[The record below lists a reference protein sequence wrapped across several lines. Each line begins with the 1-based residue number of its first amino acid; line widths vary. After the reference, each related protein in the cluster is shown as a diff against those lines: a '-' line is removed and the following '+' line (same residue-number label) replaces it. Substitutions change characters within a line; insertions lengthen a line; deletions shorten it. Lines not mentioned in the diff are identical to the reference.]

1 MPAFRWVNT
10 MLGNL
15 KTAITGTFHSIR
27 RPYVPRYLA
36 EFQWRFNR
44 RARLADMVDQL
55 LFRSPNNYT
64 GLTSSSTQNSKLRST
79 HICMSDGVL
88 DRIGQISGAWEGQ

>member
-1 MPAFRWVNT
+1 VTKAGCRHEPIVAARAPEQPEKLPAFRWVNT
-10 MLGNL
+10 VLGNL

-44 RARLADMVDQL
+44 RARLADMLDQL
-55 LFRSPNNYT
+55 LAAA
-64 GLTSSSTQNSKLRST
+64 LTTMPRPYAVIAQPYAA
-79 HICMSDGVL
+79 G
-88 DRIGQISGAWEGQ
+88 